1 MLSPPSFF
9 IGTQRNLGN
18 LKETILAKKIWKRNF
33 EILPTSNS
41 AHRQSWSAKIDNFHY
56 FFAIFSEVYDDETW
70 IFCTKVLFNT
80 ANVTMKSNFKNVE
93 NWNFG
98 RILNFEILVFFG
110 RMAKIYL
117 LPQFSSKFNETWQI
131 GRKQFWHKK
140 IGSVILNFFL
150 CLIWQAPKFE
160 VPKLAI
166 FATFAA
172 FSHRL

>member
-1 MLSPPSFF
+1 MEAEFWIFASVKFDAPPKLKCQNWQFSLLFRHF
-9 IGTQRNLGN
+9 LRGLGWWG
-18 LKETILAKKIWKRNF
+18 L
-33 EILPTSNS
+33 
-41 AHRQSWSAKIDNFHY
+41 D
-56 FFAIFSEVYDDETW
+56 
-70 IFCTKVLFNT
+70 FCTKVLLNT

-93 NWNFG
+93 NSIFG

-131 GRKQFWHKK
+131 GRKQLWQNKF
-140 IGSVILNFFL
+140 GSGILIFFL
-150 CLIWQAPKFE
+150 SQIWQAPKFE